1 MTGNPWSI
9 QNASA
14 LRGDG
19 LFEAFIWL
27 TSRVSRVDI
36 DCDLPMPR
44 LFFSRKR
51 GWSRAILT
59 EIYLCHA
66 CSAHE
71 TEGGTARVQGQ

>member
-36 DCDLPMPR
+36 D
-44 LFFSRKR
+44 
-51 GWSRAILT
+51 
-59 EIYLCHA
+59 
-66 CSAHE
+66 
-71 TEGGTARVQGQ
+71 